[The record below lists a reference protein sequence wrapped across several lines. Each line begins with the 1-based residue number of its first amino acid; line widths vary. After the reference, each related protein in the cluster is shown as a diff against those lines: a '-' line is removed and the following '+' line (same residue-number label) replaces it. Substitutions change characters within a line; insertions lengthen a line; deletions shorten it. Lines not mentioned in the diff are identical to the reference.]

1 MGASS
6 GVRSPAARLPSLA
19 RGLSGARRELD
30 DPAGTALVL
39 GVLIL
44 VTFALVRLTGGA
56 PNALMELGYLPVAL
70 AAYAFGVRGGAA
82 IGILVAASFG
92 PVPALLG
99 FHAVEEPG
107 AWLIRATS
115 FAGVGALVGRLLV
128 RSAGTG
134 DEVRAR
140 LRHLAE
146 RERETLLILARA
158 AESREADAAEHVRRL
173 ELLCSRLALH
183 AGRDAAAAAEIG
195 WASMLHDIGKLK
207 VPDRILLKPEPL
219 DPDEWTI
226 VRLHPIWSEQ
236 VMEGSK
242 DLAVAREIAR
252 SHHENWDG
260 TGYPDGLYGDRIP
273 FAARV
278 ARIADAFDA
287 MTNDRPY
294 QASVSFEAA
303 LEELTAN
310 AGRDFDPVLA
320 RTFVEL
326 IRSDAD
332 LRARLTE
339 LRRS

>member
-6 GVRSPAARLPSLA
+6 GVRSPATRLPSVT
-19 RGLSGARRELD
+19 RGLAGARRELD
-30 DPAGTALVL
+30 DPAVTTLAIASLTL
-39 GVLIL
+39 L
-44 VTFALVRLTGGA
+44 TFALVRLSGGA

-82 IGILVAASFG
+82 TGILVSASLG

-99 FHAVEEPG
+99 FDAVEDPA

-115 FAGVGALVGRLLV
+115 YAGIGALVGSLLD
-128 RSAGTG
+128 RSAGMG
-134 DEVRAR
+134 DDVRAR
-140 LRHLAE
+140 LRQLLE
-146 RERETLLILARA
+146 RERETLLVLARA
-158 AESREADAAEHVRRL
+158 AESRDTDAAEHVRRL
-173 ELLCSRLALH
+173 ELLSSRLA
-183 AGRDAAAAAEIG
+183 ARGGVDGVAAAEIG
-195 WASMLHDIGKLK
+195 WGAMLHDIGKLK

-219 DPDEWTI
+219 NPDEWAI
-226 VRLHPIWSEQ
+226 VRLHPIWSEEVLQ
-236 VMEGSK
+236 GSA
-242 DLAVAREIAR
+242 DLGVARQIAR

-278 ARIADAFDA
+278 VRIADAFDA

-294 QASVSFEAA
+294 QQSVSSEAA

-310 AGRDFDPVLA
+310 AGRDFDPVLV
-320 RTFVEL
+320 RTFAEL
-326 IRSDAD
+326 MRSDAD
-332 LRARLTE
+332 LRGKLTE